1 MDNLI
6 FSRSVTSPALLTF
19 LPSISRSTFPS
30 HTPGSCWRSKAGG
43 FEHLSGLLPVGP
55 TAQSQGGVTA
65 HPPRTHLQPGRDAT
79 WLHSI
84 TWALNYTRC
93 HPIRTV
99 ELQTHNVIHYR
110 PLNFKHMTSSTTDQW
125 TTKTHDVNYLTLL
138 PNTKKRFTD
147 HRWTTMV
154 VTTDC
159 LTTNTP
165 SHHWI
170 FQRLCVKWNIKCFNN
185 CCRHFMRC
193 ILTIIYYA
201 GLIKLGWTYIRRLHY
216 V

>member
-138 PNTKKRFTD
+138 PNTKMD
-147 HRWTTMV
+147 L
-154 VTTDC
+154 
-159 LTTNTP
+159 LTTVELQWSSLRIAWLQTHQVITESFNA
-165 SHHWI
+165 
-170 FQRLCVKWNIKCFNN
+170 CVWSGI
-185 CCRHFMRC
+185 
-193 ILTIIYYA
+193 
-201 GLIKLGWTYIRRLHY
+201 
-216 V
+216 